1 MYERIILT
9 DDGSPLSR
17 AAIPRAAALAAAG
30 DADVLVIRVSEAAGV
45 KPDDL
50 DDDGWDAYLSDE
62 AAEQAAADPL
72 EAEPH
77 LSEVV
82 ADLHARGVTHVG
94 SLVVH
99 GEPGEALVEAADE
112 LDADLIVVSSRGMSG
127 IRRAVLGSVA
137 EQIIRNARSVPV
149 LLSPPPADGPEPEI
163 HRVLLPLDGS
173 DLSQTAVPHAEYL
186 ARALGAELTLI
197 QVTDSEAG
205 LLAASMPVGAPPRAA
220 IPVDAANQIA
230 AEQRAEADVA
240 LTSVAT
246 AMQERGVANVATEV
260 VAGEPTEAILEA
272 VDRLGI
278 DVVVMATHGRGGL
291 GRLLLGS
298 VADAVA
304 RNTERSAV
312 LLIRPSEDD

>member
-9 DDGSPLSR
+9 DDGSPIAR
-17 AAIPRAAALAAAG
+17 AAIPRAAALAAAS
-30 DADVLVIRVSEAAGV
+30 DADVLVIRVSEAVGV
-45 KPDDL
+45 KPEDL
-50 DDDGWDAYLSDE
+50 DDGGWEAYLSDE
-62 AAEQAAADPL
+62 AAEAALADPL

-94 SLVVH
+94 SVVVH
-99 GEPGEALVEAADE
+99 GEPADALVEAADE
-112 LDADLIVVSSRGMSG
+112 LDADLIIMSSRGMSG

-137 EQIIRNARSVPV
+137 EQVIRNARGVPV
-149 LLSPPPADGPEPEI
+149 LLSPPPADGPEPGI
-163 HRVLLPLDGS
+163 HRVLLTLDGS
-173 DLSQTAVPHAEYL
+173 ELSHAAVPHAEYL

-197 QVTDSEAG
+197 QVTDSEAD

-220 IPVDAANQIA
+220 IPVDAASQIA
-230 AEQRAEADVA
+230 AEQRAQADAA
-240 LTSVAT
+240 LGAIAT
-246 AMQERGVANVATEV
+246 AMRERGVANVATEV

-272 VDRLGI
+272 VDRLGV

-298 VADAVA
+298 VADSVA
-304 RNTERSAV
+304 RNTEHSAV